1 MTLERLLVDGEE
13 QWEIEQDPD
22 VLDDP
27 IMQLD
32 IQVKVK
38 HYELV
43 QVLMAACWLQA
54 HLTTYLHELTE
65 QAWYPSIKSYL
76 TEYEQHAM
84 HNLQN
89 SLSNTGS

>member
-32 IQVKVK
+32 IQVKLK
-38 HYELV
+38 H
-43 QVLMAACWLQA
+43 
-54 HLTTYLHELTE
+54 
-65 QAWYPSIKSYL
+65 
-76 TEYEQHAM
+76 
-84 HNLQN
+84 
-89 SLSNTGS
+89 